1 MMDRQKQQGGFV
13 TRQKLILASS
23 SPRRARFFRDLGLD
37 FEVRSAEIDESLRE
51 DESPAAFV
59 QRLAGEKAEVISER
73 NPAAWVVGADTSVVL
88 GGQILGKPDSQAD
101 ACRMLQMLSGS
112 WHEVWTGF
120 AIHHHETGI
129 DVRKAVLTRV
139 LFRELTPDLIR
150 SYVLTGE
157 PMDKAGSYGIQGKG
171 GFLVSKIEGSCSN
184 VIGLPLGEVVEE
196 MLKLHVISPCLN

>member
-1 MMDRQKQQGGFV
+1 MDRQKQQGGFV
-13 TRQKLILASS
+13 TRQRLILASS

-59 QRLAGEKAEVISER
+59 QRLAEEKAAIISGG
-73 NPAAWVVGADTSVVL
+73 NPAAWVVGADTCVVL
-88 GGQILGKPDSQAD
+88 AGRILGKPDSRAD
-101 ACRMLQMLSGS
+101 AGRMLQMLSGRL
-112 WHEVWTGF
+112 HEVWTGF
-120 AIHHHETGI
+120 AILHHKTGI
-129 DVRKAVLTRV
+129 NVRRAVLTKV

-171 GFLVSKIEGSCSN
+171 GFLVRKIEGSCSN
-184 VIGLPLGEVVEE
+184 VIGLPLSEVVEE
-196 MLKLHVISPCLN
+196 MLKLHVISPCLS

>member
-1 MMDRQKQQGGFV
+1 MDRQKQQGGFV
-13 TRQKLILASS
+13 TRQRLILASS

-37 FEVRSAEIDESLRE
+37 FEVSSAEIDESQRQGEL
-51 DESPAAFV
+51 PAAFV

-73 NPAAWVVGADTSVVL
+73 NPAAWVVGADTCVVL
-88 GGQILGKPDSQAD
+88 DGQILGKPDSPAD
-101 ACRMLQMLSGS
+101 AGRMLQMLSGC

-120 AIHHHETGI
+120 AICHHKTGI
-129 DVRKAVLTRV
+129 DVRKAVRTRV
-139 LFRELTPDLIR
+139 LFRELTPDLIH

-171 GFLVSKIEGSCSN
+171 GFLVRKIEGSCSN
-184 VIGLPLGEVVEE
+184 VIGLPLNEVVEE